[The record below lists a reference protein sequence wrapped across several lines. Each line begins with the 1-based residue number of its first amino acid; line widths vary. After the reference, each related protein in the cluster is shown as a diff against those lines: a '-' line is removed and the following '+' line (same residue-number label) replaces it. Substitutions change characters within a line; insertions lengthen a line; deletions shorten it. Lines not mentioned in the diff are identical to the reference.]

1 MNAILQTS
9 LFQAQDPPADLAGL
23 VALLVL
29 MVFLGVCV
37 LAFFVS
43 LAALMPG
50 VTRRSELALIRWPK
64 RAFVIGLVN
73 YFVVFVVV
81 SILGAINA
89 PVLGVIGLILL
100 LILLA
105 VTAMGLAGMAVVV
118 GQRVDE
124 MWRGSFSPLAHV
136 LVGTLTLTLASAIPG
151 IGQVFLLLLCFEGA
165 GVGILSSFSVA
176 RPAAPAPVAEEA
188 APIEEEVV

>member
-1 MNAILQTS
+1 MNSILLTP
-9 LFQAQDPPADLAGL
+9 LFQAQDSPADLSSL
-23 VALLVL
+23 IALLVL
-29 MVFLGVCV
+29 TVFLGVCV

-73 YFVVFVVV
+73 YFVVFVIV
-81 SILGAINA
+81 SILGAINMQM
-89 PVLGVIGLILL
+89 LGLIGLILL

-105 VTAMGLAGMAVVV
+105 ATAMGLAGMAVTV

-124 MWRGSFSPLAHV
+124 MWRGNLSPLAHV
-136 LVGTLTLTLASAIPG
+136 LVGTMTLTLASAIPG
-151 IGQVFLLLLCFEGA
+151 IGQAFLLLLCFEGA
-165 GVGILSSFSVA
+165 GVGILSFFA
-176 RPAAPAPVAEEA
+176 RPPAPAPIVEEA
-188 APIEEEVV
+188 AG